1 LRFFRHLRDRRPL
14 DNPRAWLFTVAH
26 NLAVD
31 KIRDETYFTTLDDAM
46 WREDEKSQSGVDS
59 DPDELMMRNERVDVC
74 IRRAQF
80 NGTAASLPAFEGG
93 RVVQPG
99 HVLLSQPCHTC
110 EWKPVPERQIDAG
123 VFLAMRNSVRRSK
136 TNETY

>member
-99 HVLLSQPCHTC
+99 HVRSHRPATRASGNRC
-110 EWKPVPERQIDAG
+110 PERQIDAG
-123 VFLAMRNSVRRSK
+123 VSSRL
-136 TNETY
+136 ETQSGDPKQ